1 MPSRLTALILFAL
14 LLAGCGYKTDLTL
27 PEEEE
32 EQARATVPALANET
46 TQRSTDKKS

>member
-1 MPSRLTALILFAL
+1 MPSRLTALILFA